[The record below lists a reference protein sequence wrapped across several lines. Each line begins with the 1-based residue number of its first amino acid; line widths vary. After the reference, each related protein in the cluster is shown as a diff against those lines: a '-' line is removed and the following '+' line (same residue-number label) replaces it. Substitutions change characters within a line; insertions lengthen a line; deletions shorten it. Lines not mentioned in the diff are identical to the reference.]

1 MINYNGILCKSTEN
15 ISVQNRGFLYGDA
28 VFDTLKVVQGKI
40 HFWEEHYLRLMA
52 TMRIVRMEIPHTF
65 TMEFLE
71 NEILKTLSENQLHQ
85 ATCVVRLSV
94 VRKPSVGY
102 VPLSNAVD
110 YYIEAMPFSNPF
122 YQNQNVNYEVELYKD
137 FYVQPDLLSTLHTAN
152 KMLNVVGSVFAQEN
166 DYLNCILLNSEK
178 NVVGFLDG
186 NIFIVTGNH
195 LKTPPLSDGAINGI
209 IRKKLI
215 EIIKK
220 TTDFTIEE
228 VSISPFELQ
237 KSDEIFITN
246 STIGIQSVSKYR
258 KKEFA
263 TTIANNLVGKLNAAA
278 RLG

>member
-1 MINYNGILCKSTEN
+1 MINFNGILCKSTEN

-85 ATCVVRLSV
+85 ATCIVRLSV

-102 VPLSNAVD
+102 IPLSNAVD

-166 DYLNCILLNSEK
+166 DYQNCILLNSEK

-220 TTDFTIEE
+220 TNDFTIEE

>member
-85 ATCVVRLSV
+85 ATCIVRLSV
-94 VRKPSVGY
+94 VRKPSAGY

-166 DYLNCILLNSEK
+166 DYQNCILLNSEK

-220 TTDFTIEE
+220 TNDFTIEE

>member
-1 MINYNGILCKSTEN
+1 MINFNGILCKSTEN
-15 ISVQNRGFLYGDA
+15 VSVQNRGFLYGDA

-85 ATCVVRLSV
+85 ATCIVRLSV

-110 YYIEAMPFSNPF
+110 YYIEATPFSNPF

-152 KMLNVVGSVFAQEN
+152 KMFNVVGSVFAQEN
-166 DYLNCILLNSEK
+166 DYQNCILLNSEK

-237 KSDEIFITN
+237 KSDEIFVTN
-246 STIGIQSVSKYR
+246 SIIGIQSVSKYR

-263 TTIANNLVGKLNAAA
+263 TTIANNLIGKLNAAA

>member
-15 ISVQNRGFLYGDA
+15 VSVQNRGFLYGDA

-85 ATCVVRLSV
+85 ATCIVRLSV

-110 YYIEAMPFSNPF
+110 YYIEATPFSNPF

-152 KMLNVVGSVFAQEN
+152 KMFNVVGSVFAQEN
-166 DYLNCILLNSEK
+166 DYQNCILLNSEK

-237 KSDEIFITN
+237 KSDEIFVTN
-246 STIGIQSVSKYR
+246 SIIGIQSVSKYR

-263 TTIANNLVGKLNAAA
+263 TTIANNLIGKLNAAA

>member
-85 ATCVVRLSV
+85 ATCIVRLSV

-110 YYIEAMPFSNPF
+110 FYIEATPFSNPF

-152 KMLNVVGSVFAQEN
+152 KMLNVVGSVFAREN
-166 DYLNCILLNSEK
+166 DYQNCILLNSEK

-237 KSDEIFITN
+237 KSDEIFVTN
-246 STIGIQSVSKYR
+246 SIIGIQSVSKYR

>member
-1 MINYNGILCKSTEN
+1 MINFNGILCKSTEN

-85 ATCVVRLSV
+85 ATCIVRLSV
-94 VRKPSVGY
+94 VRKPSAGY
-102 VPLSNAVD
+102 IPLSNAVD

-122 YQNQNVNYEVELYKD
+122 YQNQNVFYEVELYKD

-166 DYLNCILLNSEK
+166 DYQNCILLNSEK

-186 NIFIVTGNH
+186 NIFIVMGNH
-195 LKTPPLSDGAINGI
+195 IKTPPLSDGAINGI

-220 TTDFTIEE
+220 TNDFTIEE

-237 KSDEIFITN
+237 KSDEIFVTN

-258 KKEFA
+258 KKEFV